1 MNHPM
6 LQRRVVTEDQT
17 EQGEEDQEER
27 KDREHAVV
35 GEQGRQR
42 RAAVF
47 DVFLRD
53 ADDEGGRRMT
63 LLKGIE
69 ATNEFLDQDRPFVAA
84 PSNLMEASKVDET
97 SPFAGRQGID
107 SALNL

>member
-1 MNHPM
+1 
-6 LQRRVVTEDQT
+6 
-17 EQGEEDQEER
+17 
-27 KDREHAVV
+27 
-35 GEQGRQR
+35 
-42 RAAVF
+42 
-47 DVFLRD
+47 
-53 ADDEGGRRMT
+53 MT